1 MGILSVDPGLVFWT
15 TLSFVI
21 LLLILR
27 RYAWKPILRALKVR
41 QEYIE
46 FSLRDADAAKKEIEK
61 IAETQKQMMN
71 SARLEREAMIR
82 EARETKNQIVAEA
95 SKAAEQAADKIL
107 MQARQQ
113 IKREQNEAMAGIR
126 QQISRLSLEIAG
138 KILKQEMADEKRQ
151 KEVINQYLEDI
162 SFN

>member
-46 FSLRDADAAKKEIEK
+46 YSLRDASAAKKEIEK
-61 IAETQKQMMN
+61 IAETQKQMMD

-82 EARETKNQIVAEA
+82 EARETKNRIVAEA
-95 SKAAEQAADKIL
+95 SKAAEEASAKIV

-126 QQISRLSLEIAG
+126 QQISQLSLEIAG
-138 KILKQEMADEKRQ
+138 KILKQEMADDKRQ
-151 KEVINQYLEDI
+151 KEVINQYLKDI

>member
-95 SKAAEQAADKIL
+95 SKAAEEAADKIL

-151 KEVINQYLEDI
+151 KEVINQYLEDV